1 LEAGENVEN
10 RLGYA
15 TPAGTGWD
23 DNLGGEK
30 RMHYVTVR
38 VENLYKRFGEVE
50 AVKGISFEVF
60 RGECFGLLG
69 PNGAGKSTAI
79 KMMSTL
85 LAPDKGIVEIAGVSA
100 AKEPTRVREAIGY
113 VPQMLSVDGTLTGY
127 ENLLIFGK
135 LYGLRRREREE
146 RIREILSL
154 TGLEEAAGRPV
165 KTYSG
170 GMIRRLEIGQAIL
183 HRPKVLFLDE
193 PTVGLDPVARRGI
206 WDYIGTLRSELDM
219 TVVLT
224 THYMDEAE
232 SLCSRIAIMSKGE
245 IAALGT
251 VEELRQQTGNPEA
264 SMDDVFAHFTAIPD
278 REEGGMRDVFRSR
291 RTAKRLG

>member
-1 LEAGENVEN
+1 
-10 RLGYA
+10 
-15 TPAGTGWD
+15 
-23 DNLGGEK
+23 
-30 RMHYVTVR
+30 MHHVTVR
-38 VENLYKRFGEVE
+38 VENLYKRFGNVE

-79 KMMSTL
+79 KMMTTL
-85 LAPDKGIVEIAGVSA
+85 LAPDQGIVEIAGISA

-146 RIREILSL
+146 RIRKILAL
-154 TGLEEAAGRPV
+154 TGLEEAANRPV

-264 SMDDVFAHFTAIPD
+264 SMDDVFAYFAGIPD
-278 REEGGMRDVFRSR
+278 REEGGMRDVFRRR

>member
-1 LEAGENVEN
+1 
-10 RLGYA
+10 
-15 TPAGTGWD
+15 
-23 DNLGGEK
+23 
-30 RMHYVTVR
+30 
-38 VENLYKRFGEVE
+38 
-50 AVKGISFEVF
+50 
-60 RGECFGLLG
+60 
-69 PNGAGKSTAI
+69 
-79 KMMSTL
+79 
-85 LAPDKGIVEIAGVSA
+85 
-100 AKEPTRVREAIGY
+100 
-113 VPQMLSVDGTLTGY
+113 LSVDGALTGY

-146 RIREILSL
+146 RIREILAL
-154 TGLEEAAGRPV
+154 TGLEEAADRPV

-206 WDYIGTLRSELDM
+206 WDYIEALRGELDM

-251 VEELRQQTGNPEA
+251 VEELRRQTGNPEA
-264 SMDDVFAHFTAIPD
+264 SMDDVFAHFAGNPD

-291 RTAKRLG
+291 RKTARIKSGMPGFSFFPKSSPSLRWKGEKWARIRQNF